1 MKLSLVVTQGKPEG
15 KEIPIR
21 LSQFL
26 IGRDPECHLRPG
38 SPLVS
43 KRHAAILVRDNKVFL
58 RDFDSTNGTIV
69 NKNPLKGEI
78 ELKDGDEVTI
88 GPLGFRV
95 KVSVTAQDTPK
106 PAVVTMADKAAATPP
121 PKPAKPVKKVEPKP
135 VAAAARPSADG
146 VDEDS
151 VMEMLLNL
159 EGDTGGG
166 AVPGTDPIPPGSTI
180 MQIVGAA
187 AAEQAAED
195 EASAEKKAEEKKAA
209 EKKKSDPQATSN
221 AAKAILEKYMRRPRA

>member
-21 LSQFL
+21 LAQFL

-43 KRHAAILVRDNKVFL
+43 KRHAAILVRDGKVFL
-58 RDFDSTNGTIV
+58 RDFDSTNGTLV
-69 NKNPLKGEI
+69 NKTALKGEI

-95 KVSVTAQDTPK
+95 NLSMTAQDTPR
-106 PAVVTMADKAAATPP
+106 PAPVTMADKAAAAASAAAKPAP
-121 PKPAKPVKKVEPKP
+121 AAPRKPEPKPAP
-135 VAAAARPSADG
+135 ARPATSD

-159 EGDTGGG
+159 EGDAGGG
-166 AVPGTDPIPPGSTI
+166 AGAGGDPIPPGSTI
-180 MQIVGAA
+180 MQMIAA
-187 AAEQAAED
+187 GSEQQ
-195 EASAEKKAEEKKAA
+195 ASSETPEEKPEPKKP
-209 EKKKSDPQATSN
+209 EKKKVVADPQSTSN
-221 AAKAILEKYMRRPRA
+221 AAKAILDKYMRRPRG

>member
-21 LSQFL
+21 LTQFL

-43 KRHAAILVRDNKVFL
+43 KRHAAILVRDGKVYL
-58 RDFDSTNGTIV
+58 RDFDSTNGTLV
-69 NKNPLKGEI
+69 NKNALKGEV

-95 KVSVTAQDTPK
+95 KLSVTAQDTPK
-106 PAVVTMADKAAATPP
+106 PAVVTVAEKAASTTPAKAAA
-121 PKPAKPVKKVEPKP
+121 KKSEPKP
-135 VAAAARPSADG
+135 VAAQASPQAG
-146 VDEDS
+146 EGIDEDS

-159 EGDTGGG
+159 EGDAGGG
-166 AVPGTDPIPPGSTI
+166 AAAGADPIPPGSTI
-180 MQIVGAA
+180 MQIVGAGG
-187 AAEQAAED
+187 QAVEG
-195 EASAEKKAEEKKAA
+195 EEEAEKKDDSKTDD
-209 EKKKSDPQATSN
+209 KKKKQQDPQATSN